1 MRSKGFAGY
10 RQLVNLTIINCF
22 IIYNEIPNVICII
35 VVNFSPDKMFYIFLE
50 SEEDED

>member
-1 MRSKGFAGY
+1 MKY
-10 RQLVNLTIINCF
+10 K
-22 IIYNEIPNVICII
+22 NVTCII